1 MGLVISRSW
10 TAAAVVFVVAAST
23 DWFDGR
29 LARRWNVSSRLG
41 SFLDTTA
48 DKLLVTG
55 VLVALVAV
63 GRASPWVSMVIIGR
77 ELSLLGLRAAVATQG
92 LHLEP
97 SKLGKWKATTQF
109 AALTLV
115 MLRPDVVIAGA
126 FLDQWL
132 LALAALVS
140 VLVRHRLL
148 RSLLLSLPRRGLR
161 SSRRNNRAAA
171 STMPPAPRQL
181 ASPARRARRSAAVH
195 SRSPEPSRSAEDY
208 SAHHTRDERH
218 TRRLGCAHDGGQA
231 PTRPGPLAGRSIEA
245 TRSP

>member
-1 MGLVISRSW
+1 MGLILSHSW
-10 TAAAVVFVVAAST
+10 TAGAVVFVIAAST

-55 VLVALVAV
+55 VLLALVAV

-97 SKLGKWKATTQF
+97 SMLGKWKATTQF

-140 VLVRHRLL
+140 VWSGIDYFVRF
-148 RSLLLSLPRRGLR
+148 
-161 SSRRNNRAAA
+161 SSAF
-171 STMPPAPRQL
+171 
-181 ASPARRARRSAAVH
+181 
-195 SRSPEPSRSAEDY
+195 RSAE
-208 SAHHTRDERH
+208 
-218 TRRLGCAHDGGQA
+218 
-231 PTRPGPLAGRSIEA
+231 
-245 TRSP
+245 